1 MVNTN
6 DLLLA
11 ELKFCYLVITDN
23 RPPREAYEA
32 AFGRPMGRGYTNLQ
46 EVLRRPRVQEE
57 LLRLRYGFVEKHDLT
72 RLTAVEELAAIAF
85 AQVPDYIEWDE
96 DGSARIKP
104 SGALTKRQAAAVKSV
119 TTDKDGRI
127 KLEFYSK
134 LDAMAQISKL
144 MGWLEPD
151 SHTTVNNFVIQAPA
165 VESDAEAFEKKAQKF
180 LDITPEKPPE
190 T

>member
-1 MVNTN
+1 MESHNE
-6 DLLLA
+6 LLLA
-11 ELKFCYLVITDN
+11 ELKFCYLLIVDN
-23 RPPREAYEA
+23 RPVNEAFAE
-32 AFGRPMGRGYTNLQ
+32 AFGRALPRGGGSLQ
-46 EVLRRPRVQEE
+46 NVLKRPRVQEE
-57 LLRLRYGFVEKHDLT
+57 LLRLRFGLAEPEGLT
-72 RLTAVEELAAIAF
+72 RGKAVSELCAIAF
-85 AQVPDYIEWDE
+85 AHVPDYIEWDE